1 MKKFLSLG
9 LAVLMLLST
18 VLGLAAC
25 GSEEDSG
32 AIINTYYV
40 GEMYEFDPARAIMDD
55 DAMRVLS
62 LLFEPLFSIN
72 EGGKVVPALAESYEI
87 KRNHEEGVYGMEITI
102 RDTTWSDGNPVTAY
116 DVVFAWKRILDPT
129 FKSQAAPL
137 LYEIENALEAKTGGD
152 DEDGHPINTEDIG
165 AAAVNSKLISITFR
179 RLEDEDGNPIEPNY
193 DAFLRNLASVALS
206 PVRQTVVEGNRGKAA
221 EYWGNRSVTIVTNG
235 PFTVRTLDYDTQEFT
250 IERNRYYGYLDKTAA
265 KGRPADEHVTPYQ
278 FVTDWGLSIGWTE
291 TGEWTEEALTKLA
304 DDFASNSLFIMSDLP
319 LSLREDMKKKA
330 EVNDTLSTMTIL
342 LNQNETTRWK
352 SAFADP
358 AIRRTLSAVLDREA
372 IAELLVFAKP
382 ATGLINDRVFNADNR
397 KKTFRE
403 EGEDLLSTKAAE
415 KDPGFDAAF
424 AKLSNARKKITLAY
438 NHTEADKAVAE
449 YVKAQWDALGFT
461 VTLKPLKYNEKTIE
475 PESKDDQKIE
485 YRDSQLVD
493 VFEDFAIGDAKDLLS
508 RHEEGSLGDSQFRNY
523 YFDALLIDFQ
533 MLSPDAFAPLAAF
546 STTMN
551 GNGVDLSAKDE
562 ENDDYSQSQE
572 PYLPTCGYSN
582 KEYDALIEAAYNE
595 RDMEKRA
602 EYLHAAEELLLED
615 GAVIPLT
622 FGQCHYVADG
632 KIRNV
637 KTDYYG
643 FPIFTKT
650 KLKNYQKYLPV
661 DEAEEGTEE

>member
-1 MKKFLSLG
+1 MKRVLSLG
-9 LAVLMLLST
+9 LAALMLLST

-25 GSEEDSG
+25 GGEEDSG

-72 EGGKVVPALAESYEI
+72 EKGKAVPALAESYEI

-116 DVVFAWKRILDPT
+116 DVVFAWKRILEPT
-129 FKSQAAPL
+129 FRSQAAPL
-137 LYEIENALEAKTGGD
+137 LYEIENALEAKTAK
-152 DEDGHPINTEDIG
+152 EENGHPITTEDIG
-165 AAAVNSKLISITFR
+165 AAAVNSKLIAITFR
-179 RLEDEDGNPIEPNY
+179 KVTDENGKPVEPDY

-206 PVRQTVVEGNRGKAA
+206 PVRQAVVEGNRGKAA

-235 PFTVRTLDYDTQEFT
+235 PFTVRTLDYDTREFT
-250 IERNRYYGYLDKTAA
+250 IERNRYYGYLDKAA
-265 KGRPADEHVTPYQ
+265 VKGRPADEHVTPYQ
-278 FVTDWGLSIGWTE
+278 FVTDWGLSWTE
-291 TGEWTEEALTKLA
+291 MA
-304 DDFASNSLFIMSDLP
+304 DRFASNSLFIMSDLP
-319 LSLREDMKKKA
+319 LELRKEYEKKA
-330 EVNDTLSTMTIL
+330 EVTDTLSTMSIL
-342 LNQNETTRWK
+342 LNQNTIQNRK
-352 SAFADP
+352 SPFADP
-358 AIRRTLSAVLDREA
+358 AVRRTLSAVLDREE

-382 ATGLINDRVFNADNR
+382 ATGLINDRVFDTDSR
-397 KKTFRE
+397 KTSFRK
-403 EGEDLLSTKAAE
+403 EGGALLSTTAAE
-415 KDPGFDAAF
+415 KDPDFDIT
-424 AKLSNARKKITLAY
+424 KVSRKNITLAH
-438 NHTEADKAVAE
+438 NDTEADRAVAE
-449 YVKAQWDALGFT
+449 YVEEKWEALGFI
-461 VTLKPLKYNEKTIE
+461 VELKSLSYNEKKVSGDE
-475 PESKDDQKIE
+475 QEIE
-485 YRDSQLVD
+485 YRDSRLVD
-493 VFEDFAIGDAKDLLS
+493 VYEDFVLDGDRGQS
-508 RHEEGSLGDSQFRNY
+508 I
-523 YFDALLIDFQ
+523 DALLIDFQ

-551 GNGVDLSAKDE
+551 GNGVDLSAKNE
-562 ENDDYSQSQE
+562 GNDDYTQSRD

-637 KTDYYG
+637 GTDYYG

>member
-1 MKKFLSLG
+1 
-9 LAVLMLLST
+9 
-18 VLGLAAC
+18 
-25 GSEEDSG
+25 
-32 AIINTYYV
+32 
-40 GEMYEFDPARAIMDD
+40 
-55 DAMRVLS
+55 
-62 LLFEPLFSIN
+62 N

-403 EGEDLLSTKAAE
+403 EGRISSPPRQPRRIPALMPPLPSFLMPGRKLPLL
-415 KDPGFDAAF
+415 
-424 AKLSNARKKITLAY
+424 
-438 NHTEADKAVAE
+438 
-449 YVKAQWDALGFT
+449 
-461 VTLKPLKYNEKTIE
+461 
-475 PESKDDQKIE
+475 
-485 YRDSQLVD
+485 
-493 VFEDFAIGDAKDLLS
+493 
-508 RHEEGSLGDSQFRNY
+508 
-523 YFDALLIDFQ
+523 
-533 MLSPDAFAPLAAF
+533 
-546 STTMN
+546 TTT
-551 GNGVDLSAKDE
+551 
-562 ENDDYSQSQE
+562 
-572 PYLPTCGYSN
+572 PRPTRPWPS
-582 KEYDALIEAAYNE
+582 
-595 RDMEKRA
+595 M
-602 EYLHAAEELLLED
+602 
-615 GAVIPLT
+615 
-622 FGQCHYVADG
+622 
-632 KIRNV
+632 
-637 KTDYYG
+637 
-643 FPIFTKT
+643 
-650 KLKNYQKYLPV
+650 
-661 DEAEEGTEE
+661 